1 MATSTG
7 NQQDFDTDVVI
18 IGSGFGGSVAALRL
32 TEKGYRVTV
41 LEKGKRWRPEDFP
54 TTNWNIPKSFWLP
67 RLGCHGTWAMKLF
80 RDVLV
85 LHGVGVGGGSLM
97 YANTHLEPDE
107 TIWDDSR
114 WKELEDWRRIM
125 PEHYATARHMLGSVP
140 SPQFG
145 AGDEAL
151 RRVAERKGFG
161 HTFHPT
167 NVGVYF
173 GEPDVEVADPFFG
186 GEGPRRRGCTWCGA
200 CMIGCRVGA
209 KNTLDQNYLWLAEK
223 RGARILPETEA
234 RLIEPLAGGGYL
246 VTWRR
251 STGWSARDRGMLRA
265 RKVVMAAGV
274 LGTVPLLL
282 DCKRKGTLPLLSD
295 ELGNFVRTNSEAL
308 LGITSRT
315 KDDLWQG
322 IAIQAEVHVDE
333 RTRMEMVHFPKG
345 SDVLMLLGTIL
356 TDGGSAVPRQLR
368 WLGNMARHPLDTLF
382 AHKPWGK
389 AEHSEVLLVMQ
400 TNDNYT
406 RLIRRRSL
414 LPPFRHTLASRSPNG
429 QRRIPSYIAVA
440 NEVARELG
448 VELDAV
454 PQSSINEVLLDQST
468 TAHILGGCA
477 IAGTPDKGVID
488 RDFQVFGYPGLYVM
502 DATVIGANL
511 GANPSLTITAL
522 AEHACSRF
530 PTRAEAERPPAP
542 TTAVRYE
549 SEPVAP

>member
-1 MATSTG
+1 MPEIS
-7 NQQDFDTDVVI
+7 DFETDVAI

-54 TTNWNIPKSFWLP
+54 RTNWNIPRSFWLP

-85 LHGVGVGGGSLM
+85 LHGVGVGGGSLL
-97 YANTHLEPDE
+97 YANTHLEPHE
-107 TIWDDSR
+107 TIWDDPR
-114 WKELEDWRRIM
+114 WKHLENWRQVM
-125 PEHYATARHMLGSVP
+125 PEHYATARRMLGSVP
-140 SPQFG
+140 SPRVG

-151 RRVAERKGFG
+151 RRAAERRGFG
-161 HTFHPT
+161 QTYHPT
-167 NVGVYF
+167 SVGVFF
-173 GEPDVEVADPFFG
+173 GEPDLEVDDPYFG
-186 GEGPRRRGCTWCGA
+186 GEGPRRTGCTWCGA

-209 KNTLDQNYLWLAEK
+209 KNTLDQNYLYLAEA
-223 RGARILPETEA
+223 RGARITPETQVQ
-234 RLIEPLAGGGYL
+234 LIEPLSGGGYA
-246 VTWRR
+246 VHWRR
-251 STGWSARDRGMLRA
+251 STGWSGRQRGVLRS
-265 RKVVMAAGV
+265 RKVVLSGGV

-282 DCKRKGTLPLLSD
+282 DCRRRGTLPGISD

-308 LGITSRT
+308 LGITSRSRN
-315 KDDLWQG
+315 DLWEG
-322 IAIQAEVHVDE
+322 IAIQAEVHVDD

-356 TDGGSAVPRQLR
+356 TDGGPGLPRQLR
-368 WLGNMARHPLDTLF
+368 WLGNVIRHPLQTLLV
-382 AHKPWGK
+382 HKPWGK

-400 TNDNYT
+400 TNDNHT
-406 RLIRRRSL
+406 RLVRRRSL
-414 LPPFRHTLASRSPNG
+414 LWPFRHTLASRPPDG
-429 QRRIPSYIAVA
+429 QQRIPSYIPIA
-440 NEVARELG
+440 NGVARELA

-454 PQSSINEVLLDQST
+454 PQSSINEVVLDQST

-477 IAGTPDKGVID
+477 IAGSPAEGVVD

-522 AEHACSRF
+522 AEYACSRF
-530 PTRAEAERPPAP
+530 PTRSEAQLETRHTRTPELA
-542 TTAVRYE
+542 TAVE
-549 SEPVAP
+549 ST